1 MIWVFICF
9 GTFILGFVFYKLG
22 DYLYYRKDVIHSSSR
37 DVLETIGIVGLF
49 FGGITS
55 GICLMILLGKNA
67 GVSNVI
73 EKDNI
78 KYESLCKR
86 LEIVESEYEDV
97 SKSDVIKDIAE
108 WNSDVVN
115 GKYWASSLWTNW
127 FFNKRRID
135 NLKTI
140 DY

>member
-9 GTFILGFVFYKLG
+9 GTFILGFIFYKLG
-22 DYLYYRKDVIHSSSR
+22 DYLYFRKDVINSSSR

-49 FGGITS
+49 FGGIAS
-55 GICLMILLGKNA
+55 GICLMILLGKNI
-67 GVSNVI
+67 GVSNNI

-115 GKYWASSLWTNW
+115 DKYWASSLWTNW
-127 FFNKRRID
+127 FFNKRQID

>member
-1 MIWVFICF
+1 MIWVLICF
-9 GTFILGFVFYKLG
+9 GTFVLGFIFYKLS
-22 DYLYYRKDVIHSSSR
+22 DYLYYRKNVIYSSSR
-37 DVLETIGIVGLF
+37 DVLEIIGITGLII
-49 FGGITS
+49 GGIAS
-55 GICLMILLGKNA
+55 GICLLILLGKNV
-67 GVSNVI
+67 GVSNDI
-73 EKDNI
+73 ERDNI

-115 GKYWASSLWTNW
+115 DKYWASSLWTNW

>member
-9 GTFILGFVFYKLG
+9 GTFILGFIFYKLG
-22 DYLYYRKDVIHSSSR
+22 DYLYYRKGVIYSSSR

-49 FGGITS
+49 FGGIAS
-55 GICLMILLGKNA
+55 GICLMILLGKNI
-67 GVSNVI
+67 GVSNNI

-115 GKYWASSLWTNW
+115 DKYWASSLWTNW
-127 FFNKRRID
+127 FFNKRQID